1 MTASGGLN
9 PYDSAVTGSYPY
21 PGQPFPS
28 SSRPAQPS
36 GSAQEAAEGRY
47 YRPAPDGYPANG
59 TDVERPGYGPGYG
72 NGNGNGHAAP
82 RDGRR

>member
-28 SSRPAQPS
+28 LQAPAPAPAS
-36 GSAQEAAEGRY
+36 TSAQDAAEGRY
-47 YRPAPDGYPANG
+47 YRPAADSYPATGN
-59 TDVERPGYGPGYG
+59 DQARPGYGNG

-82 RDGRR
+82 RDGRY

>member
-28 SSRPAQPS
+28 RPAPPS
-36 GSAQEAAEGRY
+36 GSAQDAAEGRY
-47 YRPAPDGYPANG
+47 YRPAPDGYPASGN
-59 TDVERPGYGPGYG
+59 DQNRPSYTP
-72 NGNGNGHAAP
+72 GNGHVAP
-82 RDGRR
+82 RDGRY

>member
-28 SSRPAQPS
+28 SSRPAPAP
-36 GSAQEAAEGRY
+36 GSAQDAAEGRY
-47 YRPAPDGYPANG
+47 YRPAADGYPPSG
-59 TDVERPGYGPGYG
+59 TDQARPGYRDGQS
-72 NGNGNGHAAP
+72 AP
-82 RDGRR
+82 RDGRY